1 MNVITESDFKTV
13 INQGLVFVDFYAD
26 WCGPCKMAAPILEQ
40 MSQKYIGRINIVKLD
55 VDNANA
61 TAREYGVQ
69 SIPTM
74 IVFKNGVE
82 VDRQIGFTGP
92 VPIEEMI
99 KRHI

>member
-13 INQGLVFVDFYAD
+13 INQSLVFVDFYAD

-40 MSQKYIGRINIVKLD
+40 MSQKYIGKINIAKLD

-74 IVFKNGVE
+74 IIFKNGVE